1 MTAAI
6 RLASVSLDCSDP
18 SALAAFYARLLG
30 TEVAYDSEAFAAIRL
45 DGLWLSTQRI
55 EHYRPPA
62 WPDGQPAP
70 QLHLDMAVADLEAA
84 EAMALAAGA
93 TKAAVQ
99 PNPTQ
104 WRVMID
110 PAGHP
115 FCLST
120 LIPD

>member
-1 MTAAI
+1 MAII

-18 SALAAFYARLLG
+18 SALAAFYGRLLG
-30 TEVAYDSEAFAAIRL
+30 TEVTYDSDAFAAIKL
-45 DGLWLSTQRI
+45 EGLWLSTQRI
-55 EHYRPPA
+55 ADYRPPT
-62 WPDGQPAP
+62 WPEGELPKQV
-70 QLHLDMAVADLEAA
+70 HLDMAVADLEAA
-84 EAMALAAGA
+84 EALAVAAGA
-93 TKAAVQ
+93 TKASVQ
-99 PNPTQ
+99 PNPER

>member
-1 MTAAI
+1 VAII

-18 SALAAFYARLLG
+18 SALAAFYGRLLG
-30 TEVAYDSEAFAAIRL
+30 TEVTYDSDAFAAIKL
-45 DGLWLSTQRI
+45 EGLWLSTQRI
-55 EHYRPPA
+55 ADYRPPT
-62 WPDGQPAP
+62 WPEGELPKQV
-70 QLHLDMAVADLEAA
+70 HLDMAVADLEAA
-84 EAMALAAGA
+84 EALAVAAGA
-93 TKAAVQ
+93 TKASVQ
-99 PNPTQ
+99 PSPER